1 MKNQS
6 TFYLLVLVSF
16 WFLGCSGSSEN
27 KKITKQV
34 LCNTWQLA
42 NIDDKEAKYS
52 DNNQLNL
59 ALSSFFVKAM
69 QDGLSY
75 AFFSDGSYAE
85 CTGSIYEHGNW
96 SLSEDGKLITLTN
109 SAQKND
115 AFQVFSY
122 KEAVKKLVL
131 QRADSQIKLEFK
143 QLPSLKD
150 ETMNTLYPLHNK
162 WREKATKHENDAEL
176 TARLENLIQHYI
188 YLLEAS
194 QERKNS
200 VISFAQSESIIKI
213 YSGGIGVVSEEQVPS
228 SWKSI
233 FFDTE
238 NEKRCYSLFEE
249 ILERGG
255 DLNLSST
262 GDWVQDDITVL
273 KAIYANFEHN
283 IQM

>member
-1 MKNQS
+1 MKNQP
-6 TFYLLVLVSF
+6 TFYLLLFVSF
-16 WFLGCSGSSEN
+16 WLLGCGGNAGNGTIPRQS
-27 KKITKQV
+27 

-59 ALSSFFVKAM
+59 ALSAIFVKAM

-96 SLSEDGKLITLTN
+96 SLSEDGKVVMLT
-109 SAQKND
+109 SSTQKSD
-115 AFQVFSY
+115 FFQVFSY
-122 KEAVKKLVL
+122 QDATKKLIM
-131 QRADSQIKLEFK
+131 QRSDSKIKLEFK
-143 QLPSLKD
+143 QLPFLKD

-162 WREKATKHENDAEL
+162 WREKATKHESDAEL

-194 QERKNS
+194 QERKDN

-213 YSGGIGVVSEEQVPS
+213 YSGGIGVVSEGRVPE

-233 FFDTE
+233 FFDVE
-238 NEKRCYSLFEE
+238 NEERCYSLFEE
-249 ILERGG
+249 ILQRGG

-262 GDWVQDDITVL
+262 GDWVKDDITVL
-273 KAIYANFEHN
+273 KAIYANFEHK
-283 IQM
+283 IQL